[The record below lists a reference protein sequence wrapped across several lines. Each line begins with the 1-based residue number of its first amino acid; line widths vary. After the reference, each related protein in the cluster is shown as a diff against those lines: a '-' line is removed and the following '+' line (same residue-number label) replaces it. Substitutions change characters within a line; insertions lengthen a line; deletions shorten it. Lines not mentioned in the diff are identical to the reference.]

1 MSSVASI
8 VLPVPQTT
16 ARPGSRT
23 ISSPAAKANQALR
36 QFRRSLKSDSSS
48 KHDSAK
54 PVQISIPQKD
64 AIAIEPPKKVC
75 TQLSSQQLHLT
86 TTLARCLFTPPTLTH
101 SPPPQVI
108 KALYDYNAPAGE
120 PSHYLS
126 FSAGDFL
133 HVVSRENDTDWY
145 EACNPLHNSRG
156 LVPVTYFDTVGKTVR
171 DSAEST
177 KSASATH
184 DSGYAE
190 GAHTPAR
197 SIGAGRI
204 SAYNGAQPIM
214 TMPPMPGHRSS
225 KSIGKQ
231 GGVYGIVSYDFV
243 AERPDEL
250 DAKEGEAI
258 IVIAQSNPEWFVAK
272 PITRLGGPG
281 LIPVSFIEIR
291 DMTTG
296 KAVEDPLAA
305 VQQAGIPRVEEW
317 KKMAAE
323 YKNTSIPLGSVSSS
337 QQAQAQGLTQSMDRM
352 SLQSSQQHMSQDGYG
367 QQRAHSNYGFQQ
379 QQAQGL
385 FAPVRAAVPK
395 YIFADE
401 KFHFVVECKLTNNTH
416 WDLSRIYEDF
426 YELQINLI
434 NAFPEE
440 AGSVPGKA
448 RTLPYMPGPVKF
460 VTDNIT
466 EGRRE
471 NLDQYLREL
480 LGMAQHIICS
490 SLVRNFFAP
499 REGDYEVDPA
509 VVDLNDHARS
519 AEPQQRYSHA
529 SQTAQSVH
537 SRTQSRQGSNAG
549 MHQHSQSQASNSPYT
564 HQRGQASLSANAPP
578 QQQQQ
583 GHYRSPSEY
592 TQNPLPANT
601 QQPPRAAGGPP
612 LSTGPVKVKAWF
624 DRETCVVIRMPPRG
638 QFNFADLY
646 QKIVDRRKL
655 EFKDEAEVE
664 LDIEYRDEENGEY
677 YRLEGD
683 EDLEISVE
691 RNEKLTLAVRVAGS

>member
-1 MSSVASI
+1 
-8 VLPVPQTT
+8 
-16 ARPGSRT
+16 
-23 ISSPAAKANQALR
+23 
-36 QFRRSLKSDSSS
+36 
-48 KHDSAK
+48 
-54 PVQISIPQKD
+54 
-64 AIAIEPPKKVC
+64 
-75 TQLSSQQLHLT
+75 
-86 TTLARCLFTPPTLTH
+86 
-101 SPPPQVI
+101 
-108 KALYDYNAPAGE
+108 
-120 PSHYLS
+120 
-126 FSAGDFL
+126 
-133 HVVSRENDTDWY
+133 VSRENDTDWY

-156 LVPVTYFDTVGKTVR
+156 LVPVSYFDTVGKTVR
-171 DSAEST
+171 DSAESV

-197 SIGAGRI
+197 NTGPARGSGL
-204 SAYNGAQPIM
+204 NGANSNMPIS
-214 TMPPMPGHRSS
+214 MPSMPGHRAS

-305 VQQAGIPRVEEW
+305 VREAGIPRVEEW

-337 QQAQAQGLTQSMDRM
+337 QAQQADGLAQGMDRM
-352 SLQSSQQHMSQDGYG
+352 SLQSSRQQSQDGYG
-367 QQRAHSNYGFQQ
+367 HQRAPSNYGFQQ

-440 AGSVPGKA
+440 AGQVPNKA

-460 VTDNIT
+460 VTDNIS

-480 LGMAQHIICS
+480 LGMAQHITCS

-499 REGDYEVDPA
+499 REGDYEVDPSNA
-509 VVDLNDHARS
+509 DLNEHARS
-519 AEPQQRYSHA
+519 VEPQQRYSQA
-529 SQTAQSVH
+529 SQSVH
-537 SRTQSRQGSNAG
+537 SQQSQSRQGSSAG
-549 MHQHSQSQASNSPYT
+549 LHQHSQSQASNSPYA
-564 HQRGQASLSANAPP
+564 HQRGQPSVSANAPP
-578 QQQQQ
+578 VGSQQS
-583 GHYRSPSEY
+583 HYRSPSEY
-592 TQNPLPANT
+592 TQNT
-601 QQPPRAAGGPP
+601 TSSVPPGRGTAGGAV
-612 LSTGPVKVKAWF
+612 STGPVKVKAWF

-655 EFKDEAEVE
+655 EFKDSGEGEGDDVALE
-664 LDIEYRDEENGEY
+664 IEYRDEEGGEY
-677 YRLEGD
+677 YRIEGE
-683 EDLEISVE
+683 EDFEIAVE
-691 RNEKLTLAVRVAGS
+691 RNEKLTLAVRLAGT

>member
-1 MSSVASI
+1 M
-8 VLPVPQTT
+8 
-16 ARPGSRT
+16 
-23 ISSPAAKANQALR
+23 
-36 QFRRSLKSDSSS
+36 
-48 KHDSAK
+48 
-54 PVQISIPQKD
+54 
-64 AIAIEPPKKVC
+64 
-75 TQLSSQQLHLT
+75 
-86 TTLARCLFTPPTLTH
+86 
-101 SPPPQVI
+101 
-108 KALYDYNAPAGE
+108 
-120 PSHYLS
+120 
-126 FSAGDFL
+126 
-133 HVVSRENDTDWY
+133 SRENDSDWY
-145 EACNPLHNSRG
+145 EACNPLQNTRG
-156 LVPVTYFDTVGKTVR
+156 LVPVSYFDNVGKTVR

-197 SIGAGRI
+197 SIGATRTSGP
-204 SAYNGAQPIM
+204 NGGHPD
-214 TMPPMPGHRSS
+214 MPPMPGHRSS
-225 KSIGKQ
+225 KSIGKS

-305 VQQAGIPRVEEW
+305 VQQAGIPKVEEW

-337 QQAQAQGLTQSMDRM
+337 QQEQAQAQGLAQGMDRM
-352 SLQSSQQHMSQDGYG
+352 SLQQQNPAAYG
-367 QQRAHSNYGFQQ
+367 HQRAPSSFGYQQ

-395 YIFADE
+395 YIFADD
-401 KFHFVVECKLTNNTH
+401 KFHFIVECKLTNNTH

-440 AGSVPGKA
+440 AGQVPGKA

-460 VTDNIT
+460 VTDNIS

-480 LGMAQHIICS
+480 LGMAQHITCS

-499 REGDYEVDPA
+499 REGDYEVDPSVA
-509 VVDLNDHARS
+509 DLNEHARS
-519 AEPQQRYSHA
+519 AEPQQRYSQA
-529 SQTAQSVH
+529 SQNSHGQAYSMH
-537 SRTQSRQGSNAG
+537 SHSQSRQGSNAG
-549 MHQHSQSQASNSPYT
+549 LHQHSQSQASNAPYT
-564 HQRGQASLSANAPP
+564 HQRGQPSLSAAPTTQ

-592 TQNPLPANT
+592 TQNTAAAVR
-601 QQPPRAAGGPP
+601 PPPTAG
-612 LSTGPVKVKAWF
+612 STGPVKVKAWF

-638 QFNFADLY
+638 QFNFGDLY

-655 EFKDEAEVE
+655 EFRGTSGGGGGSGEEEEQEEVQLE
-664 LDIEYRDEENGEY
+664 IEYRDEENGEY

-683 EDLEISVE
+683 EDLEVAVE

>member
-1 MSSVASI
+1 M
-8 VLPVPQTT
+8 
-16 ARPGSRT
+16 
-23 ISSPAAKANQALR
+23 
-36 QFRRSLKSDSSS
+36 
-48 KHDSAK
+48 
-54 PVQISIPQKD
+54 
-64 AIAIEPPKKVC
+64 
-75 TQLSSQQLHLT
+75 
-86 TTLARCLFTPPTLTH
+86 
-101 SPPPQVI
+101 
-108 KALYDYNAPAGE
+108 
-120 PSHYLS
+120 
-126 FSAGDFL
+126 
-133 HVVSRENDTDWY
+133 SRENDTDWY

-156 LVPVTYFDTVGKTVR
+156 LVPVSYFDTVGKTVR
-171 DSAEST
+171 DSAESV

-197 SIGAGRI
+197 NTGPARGSGL
-204 SAYNGAQPIM
+204 NGANSNMPIS
-214 TMPPMPGHRSS
+214 MPSMPGHRAS

-305 VQQAGIPRVEEW
+305 VREAGIPRVEEW

-337 QQAQAQGLTQSMDRM
+337 QAQQADGLAQGMDRM
-352 SLQSSQQHMSQDGYG
+352 SLQSSRQQSQDGYG
-367 QQRAHSNYGFQQ
+367 HQRAPSNYGFQQ

-440 AGSVPGKA
+440 AGQVPNKA

-460 VTDNIT
+460 VTDNIS

-480 LGMAQHIICS
+480 LGMAQHITCS

-499 REGDYEVDPA
+499 REGDYEVDPSNA
-509 VVDLNDHARS
+509 DLNEHARS
-519 AEPQQRYSHA
+519 VEPQQRYSQA
-529 SQTAQSVH
+529 SQSVH
-537 SRTQSRQGSNAG
+537 SQQSQSRQGSSAG
-549 MHQHSQSQASNSPYT
+549 LHQHSQSQASNSPYA
-564 HQRGQASLSANAPP
+564 HQRGQPSVSANAPP
-578 QQQQQ
+578 VGQQQS
-583 GHYRSPSEY
+583 HYRSPSEY
-592 TQNPLPANT
+592 TQNT
-601 QQPPRAAGGPP
+601 TSSVPPGRGAAGGAV
-612 LSTGPVKVKAWF
+612 STGPVKVKAWF

-655 EFKDEAEVE
+655 EFKDSGEGEGDDVALE
-664 LDIEYRDEENGEY
+664 IEYRDEEGGEY
-677 YRLEGD
+677 YRIEGE
-683 EDLEISVE
+683 EDFEIAVE
-691 RNEKLTLAVRVAGS
+691 RNEKLTLAVRLAGT